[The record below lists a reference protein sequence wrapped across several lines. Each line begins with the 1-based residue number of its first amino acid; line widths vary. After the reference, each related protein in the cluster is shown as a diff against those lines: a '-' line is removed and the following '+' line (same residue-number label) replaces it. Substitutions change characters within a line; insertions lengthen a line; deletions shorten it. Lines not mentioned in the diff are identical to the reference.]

1 MGDINVFIGGQVNL
15 FTAMFFLHIHMCFAF
30 NHCVPTCTLMQIKL
44 RHYKT
49 NNCIVITKER
59 ISSAKFDSLN

>member
-1 MGDINVFIGGQVNL
+1 
-15 FTAMFFLHIHMCFAF
+15 MCFAY

-49 NNCIVITKER
+49 NNCIVITKGR